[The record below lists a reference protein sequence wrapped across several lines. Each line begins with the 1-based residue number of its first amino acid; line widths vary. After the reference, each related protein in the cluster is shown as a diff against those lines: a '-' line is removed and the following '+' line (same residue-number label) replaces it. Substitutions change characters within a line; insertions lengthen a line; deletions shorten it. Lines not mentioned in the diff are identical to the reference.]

1 MPHRISTRAELL
13 VWHRVI
19 TPYEPPPSV
28 LNKRGHDRLLAKLI
42 AEHGGGG
49 RQDIAGELVSARV

>member
-1 MPHRISTRAELL
+1 
-13 VWHRVI
+13 
-19 TPYEPPPSV
+19 V